1 MVCYGIFRS
10 GQLASRNLQ
19 IPREV
24 GILRFLRKLVNIYR
38 AFCPVGC
45 TDLLKHVQ
53 IHVTEKSGT
62 ASGQGTS
69 PPGENT

>member
-1 MVCYGIFRS
+1 M
-10 GQLASRNLQ
+10 
-19 IPREV
+19 
-24 GILRFLRKLVNIYR
+24 LRFLPKPVNIHW
-38 AFCPVGC
+38 AFCPIEC

-69 PPGENT
+69 PRGKIRDCKTETVVC